1 MDMTDVVIIP
11 EGLTGNKLRKFRRDN
26 PNAMTQEEYD
36 RIVQKQTANQVA
48 QVGGSN

>member
-1 MDMTDVVIIP
+1 MTDVAIIP
-11 EGLTGNKLRKFRRDN
+11 KGLSGSQLRKFKRDN
-26 PNAMTQEEYD
+26 PNSMTQEEYD